1 MRNARYNRGVRAE
14 PSIGCVVISV
24 WLLFVIM
31 YGINIYKLV
40 QCDFASDYKCEILHG
55 VGVVVAP
62 ASVVTAW
69 VGTDESD

>member
-1 MRNARYNRGVRAE
+1 
-14 PSIGCVVISV
+14 
-24 WLLFVIM
+24 M